1 MSGSIARYYA
11 SIGVQTDMAQL
22 KKVDRYLALVRKK
35 MERFGAGKTGFGQTK
50 GGFVLT
56 PKIKL
61 DYKLAA
67 AQINSQLGH
76 VSRSVVLKINKF
88 KVDTTGLE
96 RQVRASILRAMR
108 PIPVNFTNGASSG
121 TRQRVS
127 SVVTPPL
134 APVERSQRRSVA
146 PAVVSGGVA
155 AGMGS
160 GGSVGGRNSYYAP
173 ATRMGFLAST
183 AAGAFGGSGAY
194 RVARL
199 GGALA
204 VPAAFGYGSFRAAK
218 TNQTLRMQPLTHQ
231 AVFQGLGKTQ
241 EEGENSFSWYKSL
254 ANDMG
259 FSYSDNAQEFSSYMA
274 NAMGSGME
282 AGKSQDVYQGFTE
295 YMTAM
300 GTSTYRRKLVYAALS
315 QTLGKGTLSSE
326 EVKRQMAR
334 IDLASLV
341 VTLINNLSKR

>member
-1 MSGSIARYYA
+1 MSGSIARYYTQ
-11 SIGVQTDMAQL
+11 IGVQTDMAQL

-88 KVDTTGLE
+88 KVDTSGLE

-108 PIPVNFTNGASSG
+108 PIPVNFTNGAVGG

-134 APVERSQRRSVA
+134 APVERTQRRSVA

-173 ATRMGFLAST
+173 ATRSGFLAST

-218 TNQTLRMQPLTHQ
+218 ANQELQMQPLSHK
-231 AVFQGLGKTQ
+231 AVFMGLAKGGQTQ
-241 EEGENSFSWYKSL
+241 EQAEAEGVKSFKWYEGL
-254 ANDMG
+254 ANELG
-259 FSYSDNAQEFSSYMA
+259 FDYAANAQDFTGYMA
-274 NAMGSGME
+274 NAKG
-282 AGKSQDVYQGFTE
+282 AGVETEGAHNIYQGLSE

-300 GTSTYRRKLVYAALS
+300 GTTGYRKKLVYSALNQMFSKGQIS
-315 QTLGKGTLSSE
+315 QE
-326 EVKRQMAR
+326 ELKRQMGR
-334 IDLASLV
+334 H
-341 VTLINNLSKR
+341 